1 MDSADVVDEHVHP
14 AEAGYRL
21 IDKGLAPGCGG
32 EVAQDDGDVTLVGE
46 GDEVGGV
53 FPRSRR
59 HAGSLPD
66 HALRY
71 REPDSFAGPR
81 DDDGLAG

>member
-32 EVAQDDGDVTLVGE
+32 EV
-46 GDEVGGV
+46 
-53 FPRSRR
+53 P
-59 HAGSLPD
+59 
-66 HALRY
+66 
-71 REPDSFAGPR
+71 
-81 DDDGLAG
+81 